1 MPTTE
6 ELLKE
11 AKLDREITVS
21 IDSMTLEE
29 REMLPKVLF
38 PETHTN
44 EITVLRKVRE
54 LYPIPMKVSRQV
66 DALLEK
72 VVGAEVKLGEDA
84 DLEPNITEDTIKTLM
99 KITKVLAQF
108 YGEPWDDIRRA
119 VDVNSIDDLELSV
132 NELIAIANGQAYIN
146 GVNDFF
152 LQKLRLLIKFLQS
165 HAIAAIVLENRM
177 FKNLSISVP
186 SLTGLAGTLTTSS
199 TDTQTDN

>member
-29 REMLPKVLF
+29 QEMLPKVLF

-72 VVGAEVKLGEDA
+72 VVGAEVKLGEDG
-84 DLEPNITEDTIKTLM
+84 DLAPNVTEDTIKTLM

-186 SLTGLAGTLTTSS
+186 SLTGLAGTLMTSS